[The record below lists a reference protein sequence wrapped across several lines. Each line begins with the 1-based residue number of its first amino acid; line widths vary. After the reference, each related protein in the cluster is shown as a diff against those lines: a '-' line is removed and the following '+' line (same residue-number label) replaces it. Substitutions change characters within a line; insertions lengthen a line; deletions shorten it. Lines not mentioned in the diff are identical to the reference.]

1 MKEEN
6 SQNELLNSVEFLFA
20 KPCFQGHYM
29 YAMDDLDSMSVIDK
43 DSLKNIL
50 VQLKCYDFVKTNYLL
65 DRNLPLF
72 FNAKEKKIEEFQ
84 DINELDEK
92 TLKKMLHDELNLNSK
107 LQEKS
112 IYEKFFGKDSEFY
125 KNKFEEMLNYE
136 RN

>member
-1 MKEEN
+1 
-6 SQNELLNSVEFLFA
+6 
-20 KPCFQGHYM
+20 M

-43 DSLKNIL
+43 DSLKNLL

>member
-43 DSLKNIL
+43 DSLKNLL